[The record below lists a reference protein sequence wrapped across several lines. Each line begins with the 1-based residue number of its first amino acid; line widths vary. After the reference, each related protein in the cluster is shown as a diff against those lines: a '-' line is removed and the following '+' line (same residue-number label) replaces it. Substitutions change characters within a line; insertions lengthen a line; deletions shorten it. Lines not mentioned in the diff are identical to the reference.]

1 MIDKQF
7 ALRFSEDWVASWNR
21 HDLNRILSH
30 YDDNFEMSSPMII
43 TIEGEPSGVLKGKE
57 KVRKY
62 WAKALQL
69 IPDLR
74 FELISTLVG
83 NNSVTIYYKGA
94 RGRLVTEVFHFDWH
108 NKVIKAFVTSP
119 LKLKPLEVRVSG

>member
-1 MIDKQF
+1 MIDTQF
-7 ALRFSEDWVASWNR
+7 ALHFGEDWVASWNS

-30 YDDNFEMSSPMII
+30 YDDNFEMSSPVII
-43 TIEGEPSGVLKGKE
+43 SIGGEPSGFLKGKE
-57 KVRKY
+57 KVRAY

-83 NNSVTIYYKGA
+83 VDSVTIYYKGA
-94 RGRLVTEVFHFDWH
+94 RARLAAEVFHFGSD
-108 NKVIKAFVTSP
+108 NKVIKAFAHYAD
-119 LKLKPLEVRVSG
+119 